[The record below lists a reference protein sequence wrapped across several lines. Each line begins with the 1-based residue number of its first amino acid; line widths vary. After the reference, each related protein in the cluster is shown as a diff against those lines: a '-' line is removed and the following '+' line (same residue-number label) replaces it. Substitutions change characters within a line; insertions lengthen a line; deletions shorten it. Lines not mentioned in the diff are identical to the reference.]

1 MDLRCLNSH
10 VGERFIAIHGDCVDV
25 LTQVPSE
32 SIGFSCYSPPFG
44 SLFVYSES
52 AADMGNSTDEE
63 FAEHYGYLVKQKFRV
78 TMPGRLTAVHC
89 SDLPMTKWRDGA
101 VGIKDFSGQ
110 IIKLHEDAG
119 WILHGRRTIWKC
131 PVVEMTRTKHVG
143 LLYKQ
148 LQKDSSKSRGGMP
161 DYLLTFIKLGDNPDP
176 ISHTP
181 EQFPLDQWQEWA
193 SPVWMSVNQSNVLNV
208 KAAKDSQDER
218 HLCPLQLDVIER
230 AIVMWSNPDDIVL
243 SPFMG
248 IGSEGVVSL
257 KLDRKFIGI
266 ELKESYWRQAC
277 RYLDAEDRQGEL
289 FSNTYDKD
297 KDFAGS
303 LSEGYRSIR
312 ERVSQ
317 GGVGWN
323 PK

>member
-1 MDLRCLNSH
+1 MDLRCLNSRMGNTFQA
-10 VGERFIAIHGDCVDV
+10 VQGDCVDV
-25 LTQVPSE
+25 LAQLPAE
-32 SIGFSCYSPPFG
+32 SIGFSVYSPPFG
-44 SLFVYSES
+44 SLFVYSDS

-63 FAEHYGYLVKQKFRV
+63 FAEHYQYAVREIFRI
-78 TMPGRLTAVHC
+78 TKPGRLTAVHC

-101 VGIKDFSGQ
+101 IGIKDFSGQ
-110 IIKLHEDAG
+110 IIKAHEDEG

-161 DYLLTFIKLGDNPDP
+161 DYLLTFIKPGDNSDP

-181 EQFPLDQWQEWA
+181 TDFPLDQWQEWA
-193 SPVWMSVNQSNVLNV
+193 SPVWLSVNQSSVLNV
-208 KAAKDSQDER
+208 QMAREARDER

-230 AIVMWSNPDDIVL
+230 AIILWSNPGDVVM

-248 IGSEGVVSL
+248 IGSEGVVAL
-257 KLDRKFIGI
+257 KLGRLFFGI

-277 RYLDAEDRQGEL
+277 TYLDAEDSQGNL
-289 FSNTYDKD
+289 FSLT
-297 KDFAGS
+297 G
-303 LSEGYRSIR
+303 
-312 ERVSQ
+312 
-317 GGVGWN
+317 
-323 PK
+323 